1 MGQIQNAITG
11 SLAAVAGA
19 SVAAKAIKEQEASKK
34 EREEAKKQS
43 VAKAERAEARTQ
55 EKHDLEV
62 KGLKAENRT
71 KRLQART
78 AKIELELARAKARD
92 SLEVARL
99 QKEPK
104 KVVSSDMKKRLA
116 TLRKG
121 VK

>member
-11 SLAAVAGA
+11 SLAAAAGAAVAG
-19 SVAAKAIKEQEASKK
+19 KELK
-34 EREEAKKQS
+34 ERGEAKKLS
-43 VAKAERAEARTQ
+43 AAKAERAEARTQ

-78 AKIELELARAKARD
+78 AKIELELAKAKARD

-99 QKEPK
+99 QKEPR